1 MKLLKPLRTK
11 EEYFLEPK
19 EPVDEFPI
27 IVPDITI
34 LRNSADPL
42 ASLGRQRLNLW
53 LNQWPFEDKKDLLSR
68 LESTSASQHDG
79 AVWELYLNS
88 LFKHL
93 GFKVER
99 EPQAISGTTP
109 DFKIS
114 KFDRTYF
121 VEASINSR
129 EATSP
134 QEKNWER
141 LVTEVDKVKRD
152 DYFISFQPTR
162 TSAQQPTPRKV
173 ISAINQFLDS
183 LNYEEI
189 LNKHFLDIP
198 EMTIHEKDW
207 EIRVSPIPKKIRGYS
222 TRFIGLF
229 GEASNGM
236 ITDLGD
242 LRAKIESKRR
252 HYKGLKHPLI
262 LAILENSFIG
272 SEDRWHRF
280 GALFGQEAFRFNPNG
295 EPIPIRLNDG
305 AWDGRRRE
313 KEISALLLLNRFPLT
328 FPDLNAPELWINP
341 SHQISS
347 IRQDFPLS
355 NLRLNG
361 DSYEVEYVEMNW
373 NGLDRANLKSFIAR
387 KVSEVFYR
395 DSRNN

>member
-1 MKLLKPLRTK
+1 MKRLKPLRPK
-11 EEYFLEPK
+11 EKYFLEPK

-53 LNQWPFEDKKDLLSR
+53 LNQWPFEDKKDLLGR

-88 LFKHL
+88 LFNHL

-114 KFDRTYF
+114 KFDRTYY
-121 VEASINSR
+121 VEASINSS

-134 QEKNWER
+134 QEKHWER
-141 LVTEVDKVKRD
+141 LVTGVDQVKRD

-162 TSAQQPTPRKV
+162 TSTQQPSPRKI

-198 EMTIHEKDW
+198 EFTIHEKGW
-207 EIRVSPIPKKIRGYS
+207 EIRVSPIPKKIRGIS
-222 TRFIGLF
+222 NRFIGLF
-229 GEASNGM
+229 GDASNGM

-242 LRAKIESKRR
+242 LRTKIESKRR

-272 SEDRWHRF
+272 NDDRWHRF
-280 GALFGQEAFRFNPNG
+280 GALFGQEAFHFPPNE
-295 EPIPIRLNDG
+295 EPIPIRIKDG
-305 AWDGRRRE
+305 TWDGRRRE

-328 FPDLNAPELWINP
+328 FPDLNAPEIWINP
-341 SHQISS
+341 SHQSS
-347 IRQDFPLS
+347 RIRQDFPLS
-355 NLRLNG
+355 NLYLNG
-361 DSYEVEYVEMNW
+361 DSYEVEHVEMNW
-373 NGLDRANLKSFIAR
+373 NGLDRATLKSFITR
-387 KVSEVFYR
+387 KASEFFYR
-395 DSRNN
+395 GSKSK